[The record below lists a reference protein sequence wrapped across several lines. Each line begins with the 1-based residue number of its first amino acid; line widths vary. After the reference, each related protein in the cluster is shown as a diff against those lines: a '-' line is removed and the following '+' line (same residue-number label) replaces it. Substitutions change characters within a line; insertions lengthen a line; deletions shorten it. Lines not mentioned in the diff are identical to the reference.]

1 MADPKQKR
9 KKGTF
14 TKLGGDKEVLFHFK
28 NVHLILVLFSIPI
41 CIQYMNYLR
50 CLNITIVD
58 FANYKH

>member
-1 MADPKQKR
+1 MADTKQKR
-9 KKGTF
+9 KKGIF

-28 NVHLILVLFSIPI
+28 NVHLILVLLSIPI